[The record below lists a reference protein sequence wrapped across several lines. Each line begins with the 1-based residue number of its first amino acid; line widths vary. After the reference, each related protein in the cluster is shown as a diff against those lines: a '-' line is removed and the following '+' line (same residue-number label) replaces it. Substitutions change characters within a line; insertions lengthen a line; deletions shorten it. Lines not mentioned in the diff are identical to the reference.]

1 MQIIRG
7 LHNLKSQFINGCIAT
22 IGNYDGIHLGHQKV
36 LEIVKKK
43 SAELKLQAVV
53 VIFEPQPEE
62 IFTGDRSMRLSSLR
76 EKIILLEHHGIGRV
90 LVLPFNS
97 RFADI
102 AASRFI
108 TEILVDS
115 LHVSH
120 LVVGD
125 DFVFG
130 HKREGDFSL
139 LKQAAI
145 AGNFQVTEVASFKI
159 DGVRVS
165 SSLIRVALL
174 QGDLDIAAKF
184 LGRPYTVCG
193 RVVHGDRLGRSL
205 GFPTANIHLKRR
217 ELPLEGVYMVK
228 VYGLV
233 QAPLIGVANIGFRPT
248 ISGEHKLF
256 EVYILDFSADIYRKR
271 ITIEF
276 CKKIRNEKR
285 FDSLAELQLQIEEDV
300 LLARKMS

>member
-76 EKIILLEHHGIGRV
+76 EKIILLEHYGIDRV

-108 TEILVDS
+108 TEILIDS
-115 LHVSH
+115 IHVTH

-130 HKREGDFSL
+130 HRREGNFFL

-145 AGNFQVTEVASFKI
+145 AGNFQVTEVPSFKI

-174 QGDLDIAAKF
+174 QGDLDTAAKF
-184 LGRPYTVCG
+184 LGRPYNVYG
-193 RVVHGDRLGRSL
+193 RVVRGDRLGRSL

-248 ISGEHKLF
+248 ISGKHKLF

>member
-22 IGNYDGIHLGHQKV
+22 IGNYDGVHLGHQKI

-43 SAELKLQAVV
+43 SVELKLQAVV

-62 IFTGDRSMRLSSLR
+62 IFTGDRSMRLTSLR
-76 EKIILLEHHGIGRV
+76 EKIILLEQYGIDRV

-145 AGNFQVTEVASFKI
+145 AGNFQVTEVASFKR

-300 LLARKMS
+300 LLARKMI

>member
-22 IGNYDGIHLGHQKV
+22 IGNYDGVHLGHQKI

-62 IFTGDRSMRLSSLR
+62 IFTGDRSMRLTSLR
-76 EKIILLEHHGIGRV
+76 EKIILLEQYGIDRV

-108 TEILVDS
+108 TEILIDS
-115 LHVSH
+115 IHVTH

-130 HKREGDFSL
+130 HRREGDFFL

-174 QGDLDIAAKF
+174 QGDLDTAAKF
-184 LGRPYTVCG
+184 LGRPYNVYG
-193 RVVHGDRLGRSL
+193 RVVRGDRLGRSL

-300 LLARKMS
+300 LLTRKMS

>member
-7 LHNLKSQFINGCIAT
+7 LHNLKSQFINGCVAT
-22 IGNYDGIHLGHQKV
+22 IGNYDGVHLGHQKI

-43 SAELKLQAVV
+43 SVELKLQAVV

-62 IFTGDRSMRLSSLR
+62 IFTGDRSMRLTSLR
-76 EKIILLEHHGIGRV
+76 EKIILLEQYGIDRV

-108 TEILVDS
+108 TEILIDS
-115 LHVSH
+115 IHVTH

-130 HKREGDFSL
+130 HRREGNFFL

-174 QGDLDIAAKF
+174 QGDLDTAAKF
-184 LGRPYTVCG
+184 LGRPYNVYG
-193 RVVHGDRLGRSL
+193 RVVRGDRLGRSL

-300 LLARKMS
+300 LLTRKMS